1 MTTTTITGLV
11 DADIIAY
18 QAAAAVEQ
26 PFDWGNGLWT
36 LHAFENE
43 AIAHL
48 ENAITTIKEVTGVS
62 NLLMALTSINNWR
75 VDVLPTYKMNRK
87 KTRKP
92 ILLPFLRQYLVDNY
106 TTLAIPRLE
115 GDDILG
121 ILSTTHA
128 PALIISLDKDLK
140 TVPGDHYHLTTRE
153 LSHVSEDEANYNH
166 FFQTLTGDTT
176 DGYTGCP
183 GIGPVSAARLLEGL
197 SYEDMWAV
205 IVKAFAKAKLP
216 ESAAIQQAR
225 VARICRASDFNQITQ
240 EVILWNPPHI
250 R

>member
-1 MTTTTITGLV
+1 MKLITGLV

-26 PFDWGNGLWT
+26 PVDWGNGLWT

-43 AIAHL
+43 AIVHL
-48 ENAITTIKEVTGVS
+48 ENAITTIKDETGVTS
-62 NLLMALTSINNWR
+62 LLMALTSPDNWR
-75 VDVLPTYKMNRK
+75 VGVLPTYKMNRK

-92 ILLPFLRQYLVDNY
+92 MLLPFLRQYLEDNY
-106 TTLAIPRLE
+106 VTLAIPRLE

-121 ILSTTHA
+121 ILSTEMA
-128 PALIISLDKDLK
+128 PAMIISLDKDLK
-140 TVPGDHYHLTTRE
+140 TIPGDHYHLGNRQ
-153 LSHVSEDEANYNH
+153 LFSVSEGEADYNH

-183 GIGPVSAARLLEGL
+183 GIGPVTAAKLLDGK
-197 SYEDMWAV
+197 SYEDMWSV
-205 IVKAFAKAKLP
+205 IVRAFVKAGLS
-216 ESAAIQQAR
+216 EEAAIQQAR
-225 VARICRASDFNQITQ
+225 VARICRASDYNKTTQ